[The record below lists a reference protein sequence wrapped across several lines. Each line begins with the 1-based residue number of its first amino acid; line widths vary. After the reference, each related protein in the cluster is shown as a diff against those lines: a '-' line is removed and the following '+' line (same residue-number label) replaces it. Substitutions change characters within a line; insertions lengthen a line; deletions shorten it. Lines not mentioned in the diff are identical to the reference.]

1 MEFHMADPSKL
12 PFPKEP
18 RSDISVNI
26 GGGKGVLIAPHWVLT
41 ASHCISSSK
50 DGVTRMTYTNAKG
63 NNVSIM
69 TDKVIRCETQDLAL
83 ARLSRA
89 AEGRSPLLL
98 VKDGFPVSSK
108 HSQPF
113 LLKKVA
119 GNGVWSEIPARVSQK
134 SKGERFYI
142 SSDERHGKAGTSGSP
157 WVIHSPE
164 FGDVLVGITHGS
176 GRVPQVGRVSDWI
189 ERTVSSMSGD
199 HVIWVSPNKLVGNQ
213 GAKR

>member
-12 PFPKEP
+12 PFPKAP

-119 GNGVWSEIPARVSQK
+119 GNGVWSEIPAASPKNPRARDFTSPRTNAMARQEPAAARGSFIHPNSAMCWLASHTAAAGCHRWAVSAIG
-134 SKGERFYI
+134 SNARF
-142 SSDERHGKAGTSGSP
+142 P
-157 WVIHSPE
+157 P
-164 FGDVLVGITHGS
+164 
-176 GRVPQVGRVSDWI
+176 
-189 ERTVSSMSGD
+189 
-199 HVIWVSPNKLVGNQ
+199 
-213 GAKR
+213 